1 MLITYDIYIMVDTWQ
16 QFRDNSAYRWNLGMI
31 LGYNFLLFAFCTV
44 LYTQDPKFYEHYG
57 FEPVVVGVE

>member
-1 MLITYDIYIMVDTWQ
+1 MIDTWQ